1 MVNKP
6 TPDELK
12 RRYEENR
19 EKAVASFPFARIE
32 TAGDQALS
40 TWEGLVSASRG
51 APVVVGDY
59 DALAR
64 IAEMVPDMPGFARK
78 STEEILEV
86 ATRIR
91 HPDDMI
97 SQHAKDM
104 AQARERLPELIQR
117 KSDVPLPDFVQAALP
132 GISVST
138 QSREELIAAMLRESQ
153 PEVGEWPATAPESPQ
168 LSVAFDMR
176 SGAPLPRAH
185 IVILP
190 TDDWTTIPAYLRWGN
205 WNGCP
210 APEYHVAAFRSW
222 RDRYGAELVGL
233 SHDVVNIRVRRRPKT
248 RDEALDLAREQYS
261 YCSDIVDQGV
271 GTLNALA
278 AALMEHDW
286 WYFWWD

>member
-12 RRYEENR
+12 RRYEEKR

-40 TWEGLVSASRG
+40 TWEVFVSASRG

-86 ATRIR
+86 ATRIQ

-153 PEVGEWPATAPESPQ
+153 
-168 LSVAFDMR
+168 
-176 SGAPLPRAH
+176 
-185 IVILP
+185 
-190 TDDWTTIPAYLRWGN
+190 
-205 WNGCP
+205 
-210 APEYHVAAFRSW
+210 
-222 RDRYGAELVGL
+222 
-233 SHDVVNIRVRRRPKT
+233 
-248 RDEALDLAREQYS
+248 
-261 YCSDIVDQGV
+261 
-271 GTLNALA
+271 
-278 AALMEHDW
+278 
-286 WYFWWD
+286 